1 MKKTPRNETASKASI
16 RTSCSA
22 HSYQYRRLVAP
33 SMRDPIVKRVHELV
47 GDSSAPEIVEALL
60 VIARHHERQLKR
72 ERNRESI
79 GWKVAEAALAKAL
92 TAMEG

>member
-1 MKKTPRNETASKASI
+1 MA
-16 RTSCSA
+16 
-22 HSYQYRRLVAP
+22 
-33 SMRDPIVKRVHELV
+33 
-47 GDSSAPEIVEALL
+47 DSSAPEIVEALL